1 MAKFILG
8 LVTGLVIGLLY
19 SSYFSIP
26 DWNSLTVKARAV
38 VARHIPGDS

>member
-8 LVTGLVIGLLY
+8 LVTGLVIGLMY

-26 DWNSLTVKARAV
+26 DWNSLTVKARAMV
-38 VARHIPGDS
+38 SQHMPVND

>member
-19 SSYFSIP
+19 SSYFASP
-26 DWNSLTVKARAV
+26 DLNDLTRKARATMS
-38 VARHIPGDS
+38 RHMPVNN

>member
-19 SSYFSIP
+19 SSYFASP
-26 DWNSLTVKARAV
+26 DLNTLTAKARAAV
-38 VARHIPGDS
+38 SRHMPVNN

>member
-26 DWNSLTVKARAV
+26 DWNNLAVKARAV
-38 VARHIPGDS
+38 VSRHIPGGS